1 MWVVPMSEDNSLPP
15 MAQDDGLG
23 EISER
28 LQEMNQTIQEQAFLL
43 GYRNGFREGD
53 LVQGLLHWV
62 REEQADPEVSQE
74 RLDAL
79 RDVEHYLASNGAFI
93 QDDGEITFPP
103 GLNVY
108 SGAADCRPH
117 IQVAGER
124 IHVSDYTFQWDP
136 NPPGTSLDE
145 FSAEPRDELGE
156 ITITME
162 LELPEDSDEREELKQ
177 FLEGLAD
184 G

>member
-1 MWVVPMSEDNSLPP
+1 MP
-15 MAQDDGLG
+15 DDGMG

-28 LQEMNQTIQEQAFLL
+28 MQEMNQTIQEQAFLL
-43 GYRNGFREGD
+43 GYRNGYREGD

-62 REEQADPEVSQE
+62 REQQAEPDIHQE

-79 RDVEHYLASNGAFI
+79 RDVEHFLASNGAFI
-93 QDDGEITFPP
+93 HDEDEITHPP

-108 SGAADCRPH
+108 SGAAFCRPH

-124 IHVSDYTFQWDP
+124 IHVQDFTFQWDP

-145 FSAEPRDELGE
+145 FQAVPRDELGE

-162 LELPEDSDEREELKQ
+162 LELPEDSEEREELKQ
-177 FLEGLAD
+177 FLEGLHD
-184 G
+184 Q